1 MDYLSKLVGFSDFE
15 SLILRKERLL
25 NNKIGTP
32 KWVNL
37 CVLAALVLVFVL
49 AVGCQGE
56 NTANTAVSNT
66 AVAEVTES
74 ATVVP
79 DVIQEP
85 AVAAPADEDLLLV
98 ANTLAQEAAVDEC
111 LACHID
117 KEQLIATADPEEEVI
132 KENEGAG

>member
-1 MDYLSKLVGFSDFE
+1 M
-15 SLILRKERLL
+15 
-25 NNKIGTP
+25 
-32 KWVNL
+32 
-37 CVLAALVLVFVL
+37 LVFVL

-56 NTANTAVSNT
+56 STANTTLPET
-66 AVAEVTES
+66 AVAEVTGS

-79 DVIQEP
+79 EAALEP
-85 AVAAPADEDLLLV
+85 AAAAPADEDLLQV

-132 KENEGAG
+132 NENEGEG